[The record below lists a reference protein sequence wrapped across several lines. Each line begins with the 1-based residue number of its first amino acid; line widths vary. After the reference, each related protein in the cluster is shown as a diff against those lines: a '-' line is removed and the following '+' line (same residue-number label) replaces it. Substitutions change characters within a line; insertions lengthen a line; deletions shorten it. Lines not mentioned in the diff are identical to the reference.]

1 MCTEIGVYSCTLHVN
16 FFLNFVFKRV
26 SINVLFSDCDKNEE
40 VIFKQEKPIR
50 ILVEASMS
58 LCRVTDLS
66 LCEAAE
72 ITATHIYYYHQHALE
87 KFKASVIFYLFF
99 SIL

>member
-1 MCTEIGVYSCTLHVN
+1 MLIFSLTLSSKEFQSM
-16 FFLNFVFKRV
+16 FF
-26 SINVLFSDCDKNEE
+26 FSDCDKNEE